1 MHNSNLKNYK
11 KIHSGKVRDIYEID
25 NNTLLI
31 VTTDRISV
39 FDKVLP
45 NIIPEKGIILNE
57 ISNFWFKRYKN
68 LIPNHIIDYDINSL
82 EISKDEIKEITQ
94 RSITVKKLKTFPIE
108 AIVRFYL
115 SGSGYNEYLKDGY
128 VCGIKLPKGL
138 RQSEKLPEP
147 IFTPSTKANVGDHD
161 LNITHDTCINIIG
174 KNNFEFIKKI
184 SIEIFNDAFL
194 YLKERGIILSDTKFE
209 FGFDSKDNIFLID
222 EVLTPDSSRFWLE
235 KDYKID
241 CSPQSLDKQYIR
253 DYVKFSG
260 WTDDQDLPS
269 LPDDIIRNTTEKYKY
284 IRKIIQND

>member
-25 NNTLLI
+25 KNTLLI

-82 EISKDEIKEITQ
+82 EISKDEIKEIAQ

-161 LNITHDTCINIIG
+161 LNITHDSCII
-174 KNNFEFIKKI
+174 
-184 SIEIFNDAFL
+184 
-194 YLKERGIILSDTKFE
+194 
-209 FGFDSKDNIFLID
+209 
-222 EVLTPDSSRFWLE
+222 
-235 KDYKID
+235 
-241 CSPQSLDKQYIR
+241 
-253 DYVKFSG
+253 
-260 WTDDQDLPS
+260 
-269 LPDDIIRNTTEKYKY
+269 
-284 IRKIIQND
+284 

>member
-82 EISKDEIKEITQ
+82 EISKDEIKEIAQ

-161 LNITHDTCINIIG
+161 LNITHDSCINIIG

-184 SIEIFNDAFL
+184 SIEIFNDAYAVL
-194 YLKERGIILSDTKFE
+194 VLTEWSQYSSINWKEVAKKMIQPGWI
-209 FGFDSKDNIFLID
+209 FDSRSIL
-222 EVLTPDSSRFWLE
+222 DSEKVKESELNFWRIGDGFNAKNNLN
-235 KDYKID
+235 
-241 CSPQSLDKQYIR
+241 S
-253 DYVKFSG
+253 
-260 WTDDQDLPS
+260 
-269 LPDDIIRNTTEKYKY
+269 
-284 IRKIIQND
+284 